1 MIKHSQNCS
10 RIPELE
16 HHHVTKT
23 FYGAKNVMTTAD
35 QSSPLNG
42 RSLEKKN
49 STARVL
55 DVGFW
60 GLTLLLAIS
69 AGAVLL
75 WVIIQTALEAIPAI
89 REFGLG
95 FVVGT
100 TWNPVTN
107 VYGVLPQIYGT
118 LVTAFIALIIAVPL
132 GIGVAIFLSEGFAPS
147 WVTTPISFAIELIVA
162 IPSVVLGIWG
172 IFVLIPAIRP
182 VFGFLNTYFGWIPIF
197 GGSGGLGNSLLL
209 VGLVLSIM
217 IVPIIIS
224 ITRGTLQV
232 LPKDLRNGSLALGA
246 TRWETILTVM
256 IPAGLSGIVSSVM
269 LALGRAMGETMVAAM
284 LVGNANRINIS
295 WLQPG
300 STITG
305 LIASQFGEAG
315 RTQVAALMYA
325 GLVLMILSLVVN
337 ILAEV
342 IIRRFQNIE

>member
-1 MIKHSQNCS
+1 MALAD
-10 RIPELE
+10 PPTGF
-16 HHHVTKT
+16 TK
-23 FYGAKNVMTTAD
+23 
-35 QSSPLNG
+35 
-42 RSLEKKN
+42 RSLEKRT

-60 GLTLLLAIS
+60 GFTLLLAIG

-75 WVIIQTALEAIPAI
+75 WIILQTAVSAWPAI
-89 REFGLG
+89 RQFGVVG
-95 FVVGT
+95 FVFGT

-107 VYGVLPQIYGT
+107 VYGILPMIYGT
-118 LVTAFIALIIAVPL
+118 LVTAFIALVIAVPL
-132 GIGVAIFLSEGFAPS
+132 GVGVAIFLTEGFAPK
-147 WVTTPISFAIELIVA
+147 WVTTPIAFAIELIVA

-172 IFVLIPAIRP
+172 IFVLIPFIRP
-182 VFGFLNTYFGWIPIF
+182 FFRFLNEYLGWIPIF
-197 GGSGGLGNSLLL
+197 GGAAPRGNSLLL

-224 ITRGTLQV
+224 ITRSTFEV
-232 LPKDLRNGSLALGA
+232 LPRELRNGSLALGA
-246 TRWETILTVM
+246 TRWETILRVL
-256 IPAGLSGIVSSVM
+256 IPAGLSGIISGVM
-269 LALGRAMGETMVAAM
+269 LALGRALGETMVAAM
-284 LVGNANRINIS
+284 LVGNANRIDIS

-315 RTQVAALMYA
+315 RVQVAALMYA
-325 GLVLMILSLVVN
+325 GLVLMILALIVN